1 MRPGGIGSGD
11 EPPWP
16 SQGMQVAEELET
28 RIVDDDSDAESSDDW
43 DHDSDSSPDEYPL
56 HDPLQW
62 MPALENLLY
71 RDDSIANVLP
81 GLDVHLVCHL
91 LEIFTSLSSAQ
102 LRLLLSPPQIES
114 QLSSG
119 TMSRCLVLAACA
131 SAVRF
136 SLHKAVARPDAK
148 QFAEGIAREARKCI
162 HISSDPNIQVNSIKS
177 ICILVDYSASKAHGR
192 QAWADIG
199 SDPEQPVKNIDFP
212 GAPYLFVKEKA
223 YRCES
228 SADAVFG
235 ICRDIVRAKAFHSYA
250 TLVGFACTQSALVI
264 MNQLHRS
271 SKPYE
276 PRIVGNL
283 KTSLIILGALKT
295 FYTPAE
301 KWINILIQAH
311 SSAISSSDHID
322 SAFNGFFNRFI
333 GMHEPAFVP
342 LDPGEKDAAKGSR
355 ATLEPIQTKERYGEQ
370 TSKIIGRAANRASD
384 NGSEWLQAYAGH
396 LSADIGPENAP
407 NQLDASTNPTAIHDK
422 QMDSSTTTE
431 TPPLPSANGEQVPDI
446 FSTEPEV
453 VELPDHMGAA
463 ILTAMSGNIRS
474 STPNLRD
481 ADPEQPGP
489 AVVQHLAQ
497 ENADNAFQTDFEP
510 VSSFSELVGFNLELG
525 VFPGL
530 DLVVDGPD
538 MFGVF
543 NYDDTL
549 GPTLSPSAFY
559 M

>member
-1 MRPGGIGSGD
+1 MRPSGIGSGD

-16 SQGMQVAEELET
+16 SQGMQVAEERET

-62 MPALENLLY
+62 MPALEYLLY
-71 RDDSIANVLP
+71 HDDSIADVLP

-199 SDPEQPVKNIDFP
+199 PEQTVKNIDFP

-235 ICRDIVRAKAFHSYA
+235 ICRDIVRAKAFHS
-250 TLVGFACTQSALVI
+250 
-264 MNQLHRS
+264 
-271 SKPYE
+271 
-276 PRIVGNL
+276 
-283 KTSLIILGALKT
+283 
-295 FYTPAE
+295 
-301 KWINILIQAH
+301 INILIQAH
-311 SSAISSSDHID
+311 SSTISSSDDID

-355 ATLEPIQTKERYGEQ
+355 ATHEPIQTKERYGEQ
-370 TSKIIGRAANRASD
+370 ASKIIGRAANRASD
-384 NGSEWLQAYAGH
+384 NGSEWLQAYTGH
-396 LSADIGPENAP
+396 LSGDIEPENAP

-431 TPPLPSANGEQVPDI
+431 TLPLPSTNGEQVPGI
-446 FSTEPEV
+446 FSTESEV

-481 ADPEQPGP
+481 ADAEQPEP

-497 ENADNAFQTDFEP
+497 ENTDNAFQTDFEP